1 MKILTSEQIRVVD
14 AETIKREGIPSLTLM
29 KQAATAFYNRF
40 VDKYPSKEAAVLIF
54 SGVGNNGG
62 DGIVVARMLHRSGYR
77 VMLCVVEYSDR
88 YSEDCAHNLRRVK
101 AENVPCKKII
111 TDKDLPDSNQYDVL
125 IDAIFGTGLTREV
138 TGVTRRVID
147 SINESGKPVY
157 SIDMPSGMYP
167 DQKTS
172 FAVRATETITFQI
185 PKLALFLP
193 ENRDYTGNVSIVP
206 IGLNE
211 EVIAEAESSFHFAEQ
226 KEIRTLLKPLGR
238 YAHKGTEGHA
248 LIIGGS
254 LGKTGSVCL
263 ATKAALK
270 TGCGLVTA
278 YLPKC
283 GMTVIQSCFPEVM
296 AIEDKHTEHISF
308 IGYELL
314 PDAIGIGIGMGQ
326 HTETVE
332 AMHRFIQNNR
342 TPLVI
347 DADGLNILAQ
357 HKEWVSLLPPKTI
370 LTPHP
375 KELSRL
381 IGMWCDDFDKII
393 KTRLF
398 AIENDLVVVIK
409 GAYSL
414 IIDADN
420 IFMNSTGTPALAT
433 AGSGDVLTGMIT
445 SLLAQGY
452 KPTEAARLGVY
463 LHGLTA
469 DLTEQSIHPRSF
481 TAGDII
487 ENIGKAYLDLEK
499 KR

>member
-1 MKILTSEQIRVVD
+1 
-14 AETIKREGIPSLTLM
+14 
-29 KQAATAFYNRF
+29 
-40 VDKYPSKEAAVLIF
+40 
-54 SGVGNNGG
+54 
-62 DGIVVARMLHRSGYR
+62 
-77 VMLCVVEYSDR
+77 
-88 YSEDCAHNLRRVK
+88 
-101 AENVPCKKII
+101 
-111 TDKDLPDSNQYDVL
+111 
-125 IDAIFGTGLTREV
+125 
-138 TGVTRRVID
+138 
-147 SINESGKPVY
+147 
-157 SIDMPSGMYP
+157 
-167 DQKTS
+167 
-172 FAVRATETITFQI
+172 
-185 PKLALFLP
+185 
-193 ENRDYTGNVSIVP
+193 
-206 IGLNE
+206 
-211 EVIAEAESSFHFAEQ
+211 
-226 KEIRTLLKPLGR
+226 
-238 YAHKGTEGHA
+238 
-248 LIIGGS
+248 
-254 LGKTGSVCL
+254 
-263 ATKAALK
+263 
-270 TGCGLVTA
+270 
-278 YLPKC
+278 PKC